1 MIGADRERIYYRE
14 EDSHF
19 FQLGYETFWYKTHT
33 LNLQGQFS
41 RNPHVLTVFGR
52 VSGLCVSVPLESYLT
67 VSWCIIELS
76 HSFVVHDRE
85 RKII

>member
-19 FQLGYETFWYKTHT
+19 FRLGYETFWYKTHT

-41 RNPHVLTVFGR
+41 RNPHVPSDVDPW
-52 VSGLCVSVPLESYLT
+52 S
-67 VSWCIIELS
+67 
-76 HSFVVHDRE
+76 
-85 RKII
+85 